1 MRIKNYIKKLNLFN
15 LKERFN
21 ILLFS
26 AGTVI
31 HERLN
36 KNIFKTY
43 LVFAELQRQ
52 KVPVEKIGDSNR
64 ITRKINGKKIET
76 EIKRDS
82 SDALVFE
89 QLILE
94 EEYLDI
100 IKLFQNNNLKLE
112 TMIDAGANIGL
123 AALYFK
129 AFFPK
134 VEIIALEPSEETY
147 KRLVNNLKINNVEGV
162 KPLKQGVWKENTF
175 LHLDKGF
182 RDKSDWAFRLLENK
196 NPELNTIKVES
207 VETILRENNWERLD
221 LLKMDIEGGEAGI
234 FESREVVQNWI
245 SKVKVIVV
253 EIHDE
258 YNCRETIY
266 DIFRHNHFSFHESKS
281 LTIAINTALN

>member
-26 AGTVI
+26 AGTLI

-52 KVPVEKIGDSNR
+52 KVSVEKIGDSNR
-64 ITRKINGKKIET
+64 ITRDLNGKKIET

-129 AFFPK
+129 AFYPDVK
-134 VEIIALEPSEETY
+134 IVALEPSEETY
-147 KRLVNNLKINNVEGV
+147 QRLLKNLKINNVEGV
-162 KPLKQGVWKENTF
+162 TALKQGVWKENSF

-207 VETILRENNWERLD
+207 IETLLRDNNWERLD

-234 FESREVVQNWI
+234 FESQEAVQNWI

-258 YNCRETIY
+258 YNCRERIY
-266 DIFRHNHFSFHESKS
+266 DLFRQNHFSFHESKS
-281 LTIAINTALN
+281 LTVAINTALN